1 MVMTKKLLNG
11 IEIFDLEQFY
21 KILRVAPNEQ
31 PAVTICFEIGLER
44 YYQHIYGYNKYGKR
58 PASLIEERLHEPYIF
73 GFGAVEV
80 LRHDSLSLETRLKI
94 VQYAIE
100 AVDVTAEY
108 GIPHGLPIMASFL
121 AGAGRLD
128 PQTFRSLMIA
138 ANFGEAMFHDW
149 QLDEVQRLFK
159 WLITRTDMPEE
170 ERVWWLWHVC
180 VNCEHQSMAR
190 LLAESLLTHRG
201 LSAAN
206 KRALCQAWLSDAS
219 AGEPPPQ
226 WEAVQALL
234 GGDVAGF
241 AARAVEA
248 GMHLDGGVPSRET
261 ILAEYDSAI
270 EALIEDEAGEN
281 GEAGSASLHLLR
293 KAMVGPLGMMT
304 LTPGPVKRVAVLA
317 LPALGEDPLKV
328 CKQHLKSARSYQADT
343 VNQAVADVIR
353 TYRASI
359 PAREV
364 RALVKQGLK
373 VGGVAARKSFYQLGA
388 DLYGKKFW
396 AQANKDSSKSVR
408 DWAQK
413 KEGKGAAK
421 RRK

>member
-1 MVMTKKLLNG
+1 MAKQK
-11 IEIFDLEQFY
+11 
-21 KILRVAPNEQ
+21 VAPQ
-31 PAVTICFEIGLER
+31 PAPDPFQFWKRLGIPKSEQQAVAVCFEIGLEHYCR
-44 YYQHIYGYNKYGKR
+44 HVYGADQLNSRSGQIDR
-58 PASLIEERLHEPYIF
+58 RLREPYVF
-73 GFGAVEV
+73 GFGVVETV
-80 LRHDSLSLETRLKI
+80 RRHSLSHTARLKL
-94 VQYAIE
+94 VAH
-100 AVDVTAEY
+100 AARSVDVSAEY
-108 GIPHGLPIMASFL
+108 GIPHGLPVMASFL
-121 AGAGRLD
+121 AAAGKLD
-128 PQTFRSLMIA
+128 PTTFRSLMIA

-170 ERVWWLWHVC
+170 ERLWWLWHVC
-180 VNCEHQSMAR
+180 VNCEQSAMAR

-201 LSAAN
+201 LSSEN
-206 KRALCQAWLSDAS
+206 KRALCRAWLNDAS
-219 AGEPPPQ
+219 AGAPPAQ

-241 AARAVEA
+241 AARATEA
-248 GMHLDGGVPSRET
+248 GMLVDGGVPSRET

-270 EALIEDEAGEN
+270 EALIEGEE

-293 KAMVGPLGMMT
+293 KGIVGPLGMMA

-317 LPALGEDPLKV
+317 LPALGEDPLAV
-328 CKQHLKSARSYQADT
+328 CKRHLKSARSYQADT

-353 TYRASI
+353 TYGAAM

-396 AQANKDSSKSVR
+396 AQAAKDSSKSIR
-408 DWAQK
+408 DWAEK
-413 KEGKGAAK
+413 KEGMGAA
-421 RRK
+421 RRKK